1 MELDALQ
8 QSLPQIQAT
17 GANLVT
23 LSPQR
28 EPYLKQMVEK
38 HNITFELLRDEH
50 NAVAAKF
57 GLVFQLPPDLRE
69 VYKSFGTDLA
79 RVNGDDSWTL
89 PMPARFVLDQSGTL
103 RHMDVDP
110 DYTSRP
116 KPSPSCNNSRARNRL
131 RSSSLAE
138 WRDKSIPSRNGEHRA
153 RLLRIVLKGR

>member
-38 HNITFELLRDEH
+38 HHVTFELLRDEH

-89 PMPARFVLDQSGTL
+89 PLPARFVIDQRGII
-103 RHMDVDP
+103 RHVDVDP
-110 DYTSRP
+110 DYTIRP
-116 KPSPSCNNSRARNRL
+116 DPAETVAILQQLPRA
-131 RSSSLAE
+131 
-138 WRDKSIPSRNGEHRA
+138 KSAS
-153 RLLRIVLKGR
+153 